1 MATERSRSPA
11 LAGLLS
17 AIVPGLGQVYN
28 RQWWKGIA
36 FLIGVLSLTVVLSNL
51 ADQAQLER
59 ATADAPLGSF
69 GPLLTVL
76 VLLLVLV
83 VWSIVD
89 AARSAKRTRQ

>member
-1 MATERSRSPA
+1 MDTQRARSPA

-17 AIVPGLGQVYN
+17 AIIPGLGQVYN

-36 FLIGVLSLTVVLSNL
+36 FLAGVLSLMVVLNNL

-59 ATADAPLGSF
+59 LAADAPLGSF
-69 GPLLTVL
+69 APILTVL
-76 VLLLVLV
+76 LLLLAVV

-89 AARSAKRTRQ
+89 AARTAKRSR